1 MLRSMHMQRE
11 QPLSRRPQT
20 AATTSK
26 FDESRIKDKLKFLED
41 IENKLSY
48 DIAKL
53 QEEEDKP
60 TVKKG
65 VRVTREMILKAA
77 MVDSAAEV
85 SAVMLRDHNIEV
97 FDDNRT
103 QQFSLD

>member
-1 MLRSMHMQRE
+1 M
-11 QPLSRRPQT
+11 
-20 AATTSK
+20 
-26 FDESRIKDKLKFLED
+26 KFLED